1 MSLVSL
7 YDEVDLRESA
17 KAEAPVFSRSQLIE
31 EILEVNRT
39 VAPAFLEGFS
49 ERRLRAYRD
58 HLVWAQEPREK
69 ASPWGDPDG
78 TPAIGYVD
86 SED

>member
-1 MSLVSL
+1 M
-7 YDEVDLRESA
+7 YDHEY
-17 KAEAPVFSRSQLIE
+17 EAMYGLEDFYWWFVARRQLIE